1 MKKRVLLALL
11 PAAMILAAC
20 AGAGQKANDK
30 NVLFNEDTLAH
41 EELFAQ
47 KGFGKIHKLS
57 HLDSSLPAIGVQ
69 RSDVKEITVSGTPTN
84 VVSIRFVAAV
94 NLDSEHLADAHPI
107 WTRVLYEEDGD
118 GVLKGVDTLESTKA
132 YTKIN
137 DGGSGTLP
145 SAFGEYNYFVT
156 YTMTNIP
163 VAYNNCYFNVSLSL
177 GGVSSRVLA
186 TTVDL
191 SSHFSFEST
200 SENFFLTGTFNDVA
214 RDIAQD
220 TSTKGDNPSSNFA
233 SFSYDILENDKFIIV
248 QKTSTVFKTW
258 DSSCLTGT
266 DNDVGTYFEAD
277 ASQNIKCKLGS
288 GEHYVLFLNK
298 SNELWVDIEGLYL
311 RGIAGNGWDNPT
323 LAYRFTYPESG
334 NYAELLD
341 VTLKVGL
348 FRFANYKNY
357 KTEFGFWGHRI
368 NNGDYT
374 YPSGGG
380 VQGTA
385 DGKIVDAGGGEG
397 IHDMYCN
404 TAGRY
409 NIYINGSKI
418 VYFTYIGA

>member
-41 EELFAQ
+41 EELFEQ

-94 NLDSEHLADAHPI
+94 NLDSEHLADAHPV

-191 SSHFSFEST
+191 SSHFSFNST
-200 SENFFLTGTFNDVA
+200 SNNFFLTGTFSGA
-214 RDIAQD
+214 PGDIAQD
-220 TSTKGDNPSSNFA
+220 GTTHENWEGQNAA
-233 SFSYDILENDKFIIV
+233 SFTTPYLNAGDSFMVVQRTATIFKMWSNMNDGDANLNDNDAGRIIVGQPHKYRLYLNTSDQLYHTTYNEGTVYYVRGPATSGDWSNLTNDNFRLVNDPDNLGFIRVNLGEGAFKLTHKEDWNNAIGYWDCDDGGAKDDTITYDGDGNFVCSEAGLYDIYW
-248 QKTSTVFKTW
+248 KT
-258 DSSCLTGT
+258 G
-266 DNDVGTYFEAD
+266 NRAY
-277 ASQNIKCKLGS
+277 
-288 GEHYVLFLNK
+288 
-298 SNELWVDIEGLYL
+298 IE
-311 RGIAGNGWDNPT
+311 
-323 LAYRFTYPESG
+323 
-334 NYAELLD
+334 
-341 VTLKVGL
+341 KVV
-348 FRFANYKNY
+348 A
-357 KTEFGFWGHRI
+357 
-368 NNGDYT
+368 
-374 YPSGGG
+374 
-380 VQGTA
+380 A
-385 DGKIVDAGGGEG
+385 
-397 IHDMYCN
+397 
-404 TAGRY
+404 
-409 NIYINGSKI
+409 
-418 VYFTYIGA
+418 